1 MAMLL
6 MNHLSAP
13 IFYDFFG
20 ENVFKTDISI
30 SVPELGS
37 LLDHSGLH
45 KIAEE
50 FIAEVFKADRSYI
63 VTNGTSTANKMVGMY
78 SASEGETILVDR
90 NCHKSICHFMMM
102 TNVIPL
108 YLKPTRNAYG
118 IIGGIKKS
126 EFSQTTIQQKVKNCP
141 IKASQPNYAII
152 TNSTYDGLL
161 YDTSY
166 IQKTLNIA
174 KLHFDGAWIPYACFH
189 PIYQNKHAMCLT
201 PENNQVI
208 FETQS
213 THKLLAAFS
222 QASMIHIKGNY
233 TEDIMNECFML
244 HTSTSP
250 LYPIVSSCEVSAAML
265 KGVRGFNLINGAIER
280 AIAFRNEVKRLKN
293 ESKTWYF
300 DVWQPDNIKLKKCW
314 NLNKKD
320 TWHGF
325 KEDDQSHMSLDP
337 IKITI
342 LTPGISN
349 NKLDIFGI
357 PASIVSMYLDS
368 HGIIVEKTG
377 PYSMLF
383 LFSFGINK
391 AKSMYLLSC
400 LNNFKTAYDNNLL
413 IKDMLPNLYNSY
425 PESYKSMRIQTLS
438 NKLHLLIK
446 NYDLPN
452 LMYEAFDCL
461 PHMEMT
467 PHFAYQ
473 KLIKDETK
481 IIPLDELEGNISAVM
496 VLPYPPGIPLI
507 MPGEKITKKSIVILK
522 YLQMLEKIG
531 TELLGFESDIH
542 GLKLNNEG
550 RLSIRVIK

>member
-1 MAMLL
+1 MKNILITSSIKLSEQKQLFLHALAENLINKGYTIITSSAIDETIATLQNNARIVCLILDWEDYKINSIIGVGYINPDLPIFAISDTNKELDLNLQELNFNLDFLQYSSYLINEDAIRINNAIFTYINTIIPEFTREL
-6 MNHLSAP
+6 MRFAESDEYTFCTPGHMGGTAFNESP
-13 IFYDFFG
+13 IGSIFYDFFG
-20 ENVFKTDISI
+20 ENVFKTDVSI

-45 KIAEE
+45 KTAEE

-78 SASEGETILVDR
+78 SASDGDTILVDR

-118 IIGGIKKS
+118 IIGGIQKS
-126 EFSQTTIQQKVKNCP
+126 EFSQVAIQQKIKNCP
-141 IKASQPNYAII
+141 IPASQPNYAVI
-152 TNSTYDGLL
+152 TNSTYVGLL
-161 YDTSY
+161 YDTNY
-166 IQKTLNIA
+166 IQQTLNIA

-201 PENNQVI
+201 PANNQVI

-250 LYPIVSSCEVSAAML
+250 LYQIVSSCEVSAAML

-280 AIAFRNEVKRLKN
+280 AIAFRSEVKRLKH
-293 ESKTWYF
+293 EAQTWYF
-300 DVWQPDNIKLKKCW
+300 DVWQPDNIKHKECW

-325 KEDDQSHMSLDP
+325 KEEDQSHMSLDP

-368 HGIIVEKTG
+368 HAIIVSS
-377 PYSMLF
+377 P
-383 LFSFGINK
+383 
-391 AKSMYLLSC
+391 KSTV
-400 LNNFKTAYDNNLL
+400 N
-413 IKDMLPNLYNSY
+413 
-425 PESYKSMRIQTLS
+425 
-438 NKLHLLIK
+438 
-446 NYDLPN
+446 
-452 LMYEAFDCL
+452 
-461 PHMEMT
+461 
-467 PHFAYQ
+467 
-473 KLIKDETK
+473 
-481 IIPLDELEGNISAVM
+481 
-496 VLPYPPGIPLI
+496 
-507 MPGEKITKKSIVILK
+507 
-522 YLQMLEKIG
+522 
-531 TELLGFESDIH
+531 
-542 GLKLNNEG
+542 
-550 RLSIRVIK
+550 